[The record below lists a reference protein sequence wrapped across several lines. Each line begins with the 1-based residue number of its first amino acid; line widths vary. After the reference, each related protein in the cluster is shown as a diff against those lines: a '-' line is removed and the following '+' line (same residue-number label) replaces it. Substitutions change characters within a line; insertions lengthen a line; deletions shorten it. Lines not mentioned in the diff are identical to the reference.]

1 MRIDLDSHMLAT
13 GNSIHQYYIDNDVGL
28 DSSVVDFA
36 AATLCQD
43 KITKKSNW
51 YFSSYASL

>member
-1 MRIDLDSHMLAT
+1 MNNQKKMHNIQWITAQ
-13 GNSIHQYYIDNDVGL
+13 NIDNDVGL